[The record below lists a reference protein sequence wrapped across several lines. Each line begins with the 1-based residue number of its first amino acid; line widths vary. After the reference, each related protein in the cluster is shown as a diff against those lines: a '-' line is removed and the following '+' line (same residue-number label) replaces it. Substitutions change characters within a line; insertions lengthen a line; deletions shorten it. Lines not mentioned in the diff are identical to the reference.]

1 MSKEELDKLP
11 LNKSIVHTDF
21 MIGSKDL
28 SIVDAYKEGKEIQI
42 FKDGDWC
49 I

>member
-1 MSKEELDKLP
+1 
-11 LNKSIVHTDF
+11 

-28 SIVDAYKEGKEIQI
+28 SIIGTNKEGKEIQI

>member
-1 MSKEELDKLP
+1 
-11 LNKSIVHTDF
+11 

-28 SIVDAYKEGKEIQI
+28 NITGVTFDGKEIQI
-42 FKDGDWC
+42 FKDGDWA